1 MKTIYIIL
9 LTLAF
14 SVSQTFAEHAHDEKN
29 KLKEGDD
36 VRIEEKCNSAL
47 QKLKPACNIG
57 KAFDGLKKFSEKHK
71 TIDQSLGVNQ
81 KDKKK
86 FNLKEFSKK
95 HRTITDTIKSNEK
108 K

>member
-9 LTLAF
+9 LTLTF
-14 SVSQTFAEHAHDEKN
+14 VVSQTFAEE
-29 KLKEGDD
+29 
-36 VRIEEKCNSAL
+36 VKCNTSL

-57 KAFDGLKKFSEKHK
+57 KVFDGLKKFSAKHK

-81 KDKKK
+81 KDKNK